1 MEQINLSQNNE
12 KIKLNIEIERIKK
25 TIKKLKII
33 ITLFICAFTMSIFI
47 AGVAALTQNGTLFSL
62 ALYIFY
68 VGLGIFC
75 FFALYK
81 KNNWLNFFEYLVKN
95 PNDYQIIRIE
105 IKNTFGERYVKLNS
119 SECFLEILYRLKGTN
134 KVCTKTIR
142 FNLKIVLFVNIKG
155 IPDIEVKIDN
165 NTVYIAENLP
175 QEIEIT
181 GDKCF
186 SIAID
191 EKQFEADINALNLTK

>member
-47 AGVAALTQNGTLFSL
+47 AGVAALTQNETLFSL

-81 KNNWLNFFEYLVKN
+81 KNNWLNFF
-95 PNDYQIIRIE
+95 
-105 IKNTFGERYVKLNS
+105 
-119 SECFLEILYRLKGTN
+119 
-134 KVCTKTIR
+134 
-142 FNLKIVLFVNIKG
+142 
-155 IPDIEVKIDN
+155 
-165 NTVYIAENLP
+165 
-175 QEIEIT
+175 
-181 GDKCF
+181 
-186 SIAID
+186 
-191 EKQFEADINALNLTK
+191 